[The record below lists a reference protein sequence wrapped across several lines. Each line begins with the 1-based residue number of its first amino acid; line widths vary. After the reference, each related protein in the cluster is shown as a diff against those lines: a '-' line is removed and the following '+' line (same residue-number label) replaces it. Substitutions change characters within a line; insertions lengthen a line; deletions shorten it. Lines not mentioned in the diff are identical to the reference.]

1 VFKVELGLF
10 LLWVITT
17 LLIVSVAMILGKKLG
32 DFVFYAVFA
41 MLILVSNLV
50 ASKILVIRVFD
61 LNFILPAG
69 IVVYSVTFLLTDA
82 ISEIYGKNTAKKTVL
97 AGFIANLFAIPL
109 IYITTLLPPADFNAE
124 FAEKF
129 NEVFKFVPQ
138 IIVASMLAYLVS
150 QFHDVYAY
158 HWYKK
163 KTKGRFLWLRNNA
176 STIISQ
182 LIDSV
187 IFLSI
192 AFYGIFSFDTI
203 KNMIFFQWI
212 AKIIIALIDTPFLY
226 LIVYITRKL

>member
-1 VFKVELGLF
+1 MELGLF

-32 DFVFYAVFA
+32 DFVFYTVFA

>member
-1 VFKVELGLF
+1 VELGLF

-32 DFVFYAVFA
+32 DFVFYTVFA